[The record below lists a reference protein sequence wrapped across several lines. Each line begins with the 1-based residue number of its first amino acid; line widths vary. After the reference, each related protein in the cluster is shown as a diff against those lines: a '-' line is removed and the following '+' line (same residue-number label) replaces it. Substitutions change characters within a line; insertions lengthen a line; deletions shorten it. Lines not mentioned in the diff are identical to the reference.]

1 MSVHWPSHEDDGAAS
16 IEEQRGESNEER
28 VTRESNEGREV
39 FVSQEERERD
49 ALLDATPHYVH
60 TGGKENDG
68 QKHKSREQSGGHGT
82 LEFDAA
88 TIAQHAAHERAEGAR
103 ARRRTRDKRRATRR
117 RQRDEEGDK

>member
-1 MSVHWPSHEDDGAAS
+1 M
-16 IEEQRGESNEER
+16 
-28 VTRESNEGREV
+28 

-117 RQRDEEGDK
+117 RQRDEEAIYKAADERTIAFIVISLFPPDICWLAGYLVHSFHFK